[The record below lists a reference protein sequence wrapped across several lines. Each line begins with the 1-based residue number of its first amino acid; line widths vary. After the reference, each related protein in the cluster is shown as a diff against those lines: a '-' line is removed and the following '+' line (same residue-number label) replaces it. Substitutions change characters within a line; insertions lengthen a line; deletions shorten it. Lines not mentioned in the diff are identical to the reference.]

1 MGTYALTNA
10 NTGEVE
16 QKFDSINPS
25 EIPGII
31 DTADKAYQEWHKK
44 PATERAAVLTKAAGI
59 FRDRSAELAEI
70 IGKEMGKPVN
80 DAKGEIELV
89 ANIFEWYADHAEELL
104 EDEKLDAKGAP
115 TNLVRH
121 ESMGVLI
128 GIMPW
133 NFPYYQLARFSA
145 PNLLLGNTILM
156 KQASICPV
164 SSAKFEEVLSEAG
177 LTDGAYQN
185 LYLNTEDV
193 ETVLEDFRVKGA
205 SVTGSE
211 RAGTAVAM
219 AAAKNVKKSVMEL
232 GGNDPAIVL
241 DSVKDVAKV
250 AQKLTFLRFANAG
263 QVCTSPK
270 RVIVLESIY
279 DEFVQAAVETAQSVK
294 VSDASDESTQMGP
307 LSSEGARDEAVERI
321 AQAVKD
327 GATLH
332 FGGEKLNR
340 PGWFMSPA
348 VLTGVD
354 FDADLS
360 CNELFGPAL
369 VIYKVKNEEEAIKFA
384 NNSEYG
390 LQASVWTDDVEHGFE
405 VADQLVTG
413 MALVNEHVTTQADL
427 PFGGVNKSGY
437 GRELTQ
443 WGFYEFSNEKLI
455 RGGAIDR

>member
-1 MGTYALTNA
+1 MSTYALTNA

-16 QKFDSINPS
+16 QTFDSIDPA

-31 DTADKAYQEWHKK
+31 DAADTAYKEWHKK
-44 PATERAAVLTKAAGI
+44 PVSERAGVLTKAAAI
-59 FRDRSAELAEI
+59 FRERNAELAEI

-89 ANIFEWYADHAEELL
+89 ANIFEWYADHAAELL

-128 GIMPW
+128 GVMPW
-133 NFPYYQLARFSA
+133 NFPYYQLARFAA

-164 SSAKFEEVLSEAG
+164 SSAKFEEILFDAG
-177 LTDGAYQN
+177 LVKHAYQN

-193 ETVLEDFRVKGA
+193 ETILEDLRVKGA

-241 DSVKDVAKV
+241 DSVNDVAKV
-250 AQKLTFLRFANAG
+250 AKRLTFMRYANAG
-263 QVCTSPK
+263 QVCASPK

-279 DEFVQAAVETAQSVK
+279 DEFVKASVEAAKKVK
-294 VSDASDESTQMGP
+294 VGDASDTSTTMGP
-307 LSSEGARDEAVERI
+307 LSSESARDETVERI

-332 FGGEKLNR
+332 FGGEKLDR

-348 VLTGVD
+348 VLTDVA

-360 CNELFGPAL
+360 CNELFGPAM
-369 VIYKVKNEEEAIKFA
+369 VIYKVKSEEEAIKFA

-413 MALVNEHVTTQADL
+413 MAFVNEHITTQEDL